1 MTTRYPLSR
10 SSRPDAV
17 LVALVS
23 TLQLN
28 ASALAGATF
37 KVGGKD
43 KEAAGAVV
51 AHVTA
56 GDDHKPY
63 VLQHEHEMLAGQ
75 LVNALPLAADRK
87 RFVLTKPFA
96 RCFSLVE
103 DHSALAAARPAEAA
117 DKHKS
122 KKKKKLH
129 EEPAKEQADEL
140 KAGKKSKKSKKSKH
154 HGDEPRA
161 KKHKA

>member
-1 MTTRYPLSR
+1 MT
-10 SSRPDAV
+10 A
-17 LVALVS
+17 ALVL
-23 TLQLN
+23 TLQLD
-28 ASALAGATF
+28 ASALTGATF
-37 KVGGKD
+37 KVGGKSS
-43 KEAAGAVV
+43 EAAGAVV

-87 RFVLTKPFA
+87 RFVLAKPFA

-103 DHSALAAARPAEAA
+103 DHSTLAAARPAEAA
-117 DKHKS
+117 HKHKN
-122 KKKKKLH
+122 KKKKSH
-129 EEPAKEQADEL
+129 EEPAEEVAGEL
-140 KAGKKSKKSKKSKH
+140 KAGKKGKKSKKSKH